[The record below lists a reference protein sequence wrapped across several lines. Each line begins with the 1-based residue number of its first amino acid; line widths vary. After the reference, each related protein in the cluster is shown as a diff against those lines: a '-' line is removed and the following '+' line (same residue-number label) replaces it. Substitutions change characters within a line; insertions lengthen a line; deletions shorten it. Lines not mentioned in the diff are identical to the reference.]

1 MVRTCHTPRQPLQNH
16 PSGRLGGWATPWS
29 AGEMLDGQHQRV
41 EIPAPAEKT
50 GRWSLLTAQSVKG
63 LNRTELNRRGVDFG
77 EVYCRGMDFWEVYCR
92 GMDFWEVNCRCVDF
106 GEVYCGGVDFQEA
119 EFPRQQAEV
128 LFGKD
133 FTVNQAFDLLDCD
146 NDGQVT
152 NNTLQHFSSLMYSTL
167 PRHATTQLFRH
178 VTPQHFSLVTFTTL
192 HHNTLHH

>member
-1 MVRTCHTPRQPLQNH
+1 
-16 PSGRLGGWATPWS
+16 
-29 AGEMLDGQHQRV
+29 MLDGQHQRV

-63 LNRTELNRRGVDFG
+63 LNRTELNRRGVDF
-77 EVYCRGMDFWEVYCR
+77 W
-92 GMDFWEVNCRCVDF
+92 
-106 GEVYCGGVDFQEA
+106 EVYCGGVDFQEA

-152 NNTLQHFSSLMYSTL
+152 NNTLQHFSSLMYSSL

-178 VTPQHFSLVTFTTL
+178 VTPQHFSLVTFITL

>member
-1 MVRTCHTPRQPLQNH
+1 
-16 PSGRLGGWATPWS
+16 
-29 AGEMLDGQHQRV
+29 ML
-41 EIPAPAEKT
+41 E
-50 GRWSLLTAQSVKG
+50 SC
-63 LNRTELNRRGVDFG
+63 ELREVYCRGVDFG

-92 GMDFWEVNCRCVDF
+92 GMDFGEVNCRCVDF
-106 GEVYCGGVDFQEA
+106 GEVYCGGVNFQEA

-178 VTPQHFSLVTFTTL
+178 VTPQHFSLVTFITL